1 MNQQTKPSANEG
13 YKQASRYLRGT
24 LKQSLCDFSTG
35 SIPEDDAQL
44 LKFLGATLQDNR
56 DTRIERKK
64 AGLER
69 EYSYM
74 VRLRM
79 PGGRISPKQWLQL
92 DALST
97 SHGNGSLKLTTRQA
111 IQLHAVSKE
120 KLGEVMRGIDAIGLD
135 CLASSG
141 DATRNIMV
149 STARHHPAQHKLLL
163 ATAQKLAEELA
174 PATGAYKELWLGAAQ
189 TEAGKEEEP
198 LYGAT
203 YLPRKF
209 KIGFSLP
216 PENDADVYAQDLG
229 LIAVLQRGRIIGYNV
244 VVGGGQGC
252 AYGNKNSY
260 PRIAHEIGFIPAEA
274 LSALARQVLII
285 HREFSDRS
293 DRKLSRLRY
302 TIDRNGLPWF
312 LSELGARGVR
322 VEPWKEIPPMV
333 YSDTFGRTI
342 RSTTVIPTPG
352 GRIDGALKEA
362 LREIAALSEDD
373 FYVTGNQNLM
383 VPAIGKG
390 HTVAGILKAHG
401 CPAQGSILRQEASS
415 CTGLPYC
422 PQAFADSERVLEQLV
437 GSLEQHLQT
446 LKLTHKPIAL
456 RLSGCSN
463 GCARPYTAEIGLT
476 GRGPGKYNILLG
488 GSRRGDRLAFL
499 YRSAVNLDS
508 IGTLL
513 GDVLSRYKNERAANE
528 GFGDWCFRNQISLQK
543 EQV

>member
-35 SIPEDDAQL
+35 SIPEADAQL

-56 DTRIERKK
+56 DTRMERKK

-120 KLGEVMRGIDAIGLD
+120 KLAGVMRGIDAIGLD

-163 ATAQKLAEELA
+163 ATAQRLAEELA

-189 TEAGKEEEP
+189 TEGGKEEEP
-198 LYGAT
+198 LYGTT

-229 LIAVLQRGRIIGYNV
+229 LIAVLQGGRIIGYNV

-260 PRIAHEIGFIPAEA
+260 PRIAHEIGFIRAEA

-312 LSELGARGVR
+312 LTELDARGVR

-383 VPAIGKG
+383 VPEIGKG

-401 CPAQGSILRQEASS
+401 CPVQGSILRQEASS

-446 LKLTHKPIAL
+446 LKLTRKRIAL

-508 IGTLL
+508 IATLL
-513 GDVLSRYKNERAANE
+513 GDVLSRYKNEHAANE

-543 EQV
+543 EQA